1 MTALTSPDIAYWQA
15 RWSRG
20 ETGWHLGEVNPHL
33 VRFWDTVGVPTG
45 GAVIVPLCGRSLD
58 MTWLASRGHPVLG
71 VECSAQAAA
80 AYFEEHGLTPTVRRD
95 GPFDL
100 YAGGGVEIAVG
111 DVFDLRAL
119 DLGSIAGYYDRAA
132 LIALAPEQRARYAA
146 LLSDALPRTVRG
158 LIVTLDYPQA
168 EKAGPPF
175 SVAPDEVAELYGARF
190 GLATLHAADAL
201 TANPGFVAAG
211 VTRLWDHVV
220 QLASPA

>member
-33 VRFWDTVGVPTG
+33 VRFWEAAGVPTG
-45 GAVIVPLCGRSLD
+45 GAVLVPLCGRSLD
-58 MTWLASRGHPVLG
+58 LTWLASRGHPVLG

-80 AYFEEHGLTPTVRRD
+80 EYFDQHGLTPTVRRD

-111 DVFDLRAL
+111 DVFDLGAL
-119 DLGSIAGYYDRAA
+119 DLSRIAGYYDRAA
-132 LIALAPEQRARYAA
+132 LIALSPEQRARYAG
-146 LLSDALPRTVRG
+146 LLCDTLPRTARG
-158 LIVTLDYPQA
+158 LVVALDYPQD

-175 SVAPDEVAELYGARF
+175 SVPPEEVAALYGARF
-190 GLATLHAADAL
+190 GLSTLHTADVL
-201 TANPGFVAAG
+201 SANPGFVAAG

-220 QLASPA
+220 HLAPPA